1 MNSAFSDL
9 VSVLNEFGHSS
20 LGSQLHLGQIQVNA
34 NPEVRYY
41 APTLAYGLTKKL
53 TVGAALPFIS
63 YENNIQVV
71 QTGSNIDYARS
82 QIGPNVPEINAAFA
96 QLDSELK
103 KGINGTLSEK
113 GYKPLNSKDETY
125 LGDAMLFAAYMFK
138 TNVEYD
144 LKSSMRVYLSL
155 PTGPKADPDD
165 LADLETFGRYSVRA
179 QLLGEKP
186 LAKQISLLLEG
197 SYLYVPEQ
205 DQTKRVPLNAQDAL
219 PDQKQKFNLKENLG
233 DTVGAS
239 VGLAFAYDEA
249 LSFMSTY
256 GYQYKFK
263 DEFSGAPGGRERFL
277 EDDTNRSAQ
286 TAKVQV
292 SYSSVQ
298 DYLKKKAMLPG
309 SVDYEIAKTMAGTNV
324 ENQTIHT
331 LTLSLFF

>member
-1 MNSAFSDL
+1 
-9 VSVLNEFGHSS
+9 
-20 LGSQLHLGQIQVNA
+20 
-34 NPEVRYY
+34 
-41 APTLAYGLTKKL
+41 
-53 TVGAALPFIS
+53 
-63 YENNIQVV
+63 
-71 QTGSNIDYARS
+71 
-82 QIGPNVPEINAAFA
+82 
-96 QLDSELK
+96 
-103 KGINGTLSEK
+103 
-113 GYKPLNSKDETY
+113 
-125 LGDAMLFAAYMFK
+125 
-138 TNVEYD
+138 
-144 LKSSMRVYLSL
+144 
-155 PTGPKADPDD
+155 
-165 LADLETFGRYSVRA
+165 
-179 QLLGEKP
+179 
-186 LAKQISLLLEG
+186 
-197 SYLYVPEQ
+197 YVPEQ